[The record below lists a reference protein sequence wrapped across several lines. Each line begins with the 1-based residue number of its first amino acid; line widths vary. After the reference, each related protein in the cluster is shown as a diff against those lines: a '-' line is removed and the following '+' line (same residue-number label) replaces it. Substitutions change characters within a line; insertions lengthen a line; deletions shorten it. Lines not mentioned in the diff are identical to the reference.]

1 MIQLD
6 HAPLPKA
13 RSTQIARTEDTKQGL
28 FIALLIMTIWAISM
42 LFLLS
47 LDVEKLPIYLIIP
60 AMIWQIFIYTGLF
73 VTAHD
78 AMHGVVFPHNLRI
91 NNFIGWTASLIYA
104 LFSFRKLTEK
114 HWQHHHH
121 PASELDPDFHDGKH
135 KNFFAWYWQFTK
147 RYWSWT
153 RLFGLMAIFNV
164 ITHTIHIPDANLTL
178 FWVVPSI
185 LSSVQLFYFGS
196 YLPHREPKH
205 GYSNSHRT
213 QSNHLPVFWSFITCY
228 HFGYH
233 QEHHEYPSLPWWKLP
248 EMYKLNRSIS

>member
-1 MIQLD
+1 MIKLD

-13 RSTQIARTEDTKQGL
+13 RSTQIARTEETKKGL
-28 FIALLIMTIWAISM
+28 FIALLIMTIWAMSM

-47 LDVEKLPIYLIIP
+47 LDVDKLPIYLIIP

-78 AMHGVVFPHNLRI
+78 AMHGVVFPNNLKI

-121 PASELDPDFHDGKH
+121 PASELDPDFHNGRQ
-135 KNFFAWYWQFTK
+135 KNFLAWYWQFTK

-153 RLFGLMAIFNV
+153 RLLGLMAIFNI
-164 ITHTIHIPDANLTL
+164 ITHTIHIPDANFTL

-196 YLPHREPKH
+196 YLPHREPKN
-205 GYSNSHRT
+205 GYSNPHRT

-233 QEHHEYPSLPWWKLP
+233 QEHHEYPNLPWWKLP
-248 EMYKLNRSIS
+248 EMYKLNKGIS